1 MLQTRLD
8 AQRAAR
14 GRAMTAIPAVRVLQ
28 IGGLVLFA
36 IGALLL
42 AIGTTSIVL
51 FIVYAVLTFGG
62 AILFLT
68 GKKLQQRSVR

>member
-1 MLQTRLD
+1 
-8 AQRAAR
+8 
-14 GRAMTAIPAVRVLQ
+14 VLQ

>member
-1 MLQTRLD
+1 
-8 AQRAAR
+8 
-14 GRAMTAIPAVRVLQ
+14 MTGIPAVRMLQ
-28 IGGLVLFA
+28 IGGLVLFV

-42 AIGTTSIVL
+42 AVGTTSIVL

-68 GKKLQQRSVR
+68 GKKLQQRSAR

>member
-1 MLQTRLD
+1 
-8 AQRAAR
+8 
-14 GRAMTAIPAVRVLQ
+14 MTGIPAVRVLQ
-28 IGGLVLFA
+28 IGGLVLFV

-42 AIGTTSIVL
+42 AVGTTSIVL